1 MENKTKLFK
10 SLSDFQNEVPVI
22 HKATKGH
29 NYTYADLPTIFPIIM
44 PLLKKNGLG
53 FTQLVN
59 ETSLKTIVFHI
70 ETGETIESNTSL
82 KDGVRLMQM
91 NDFQVL
97 GSQITYLRRYA
108 LSSILGLV
116 TDKDTDA
123 QGKQQP
129 QTATPPKQIKKAEL
143 TAEKYQAAV
152 KFLMGGKSIDDL
164 KQFYIFDTET
174 EVRLMQ
180 EAGI

>member
-10 SLSDFQNEVPVI
+10 SLSDFQNEVPII

-59 ETSLKTIVFHI
+59 EGYLRTILFHV
-70 ETGETIESNTSL
+70 ETGETIESNTEL
-82 KDGVRLMQM
+82 KDGVKLMQM

-97 GSQITYLRRYA
+97 GSQITYIRRYA
-108 LSSILGLV
+108 LSAILGLV
-116 TDKDTDA
+116 TDKDNDA
-123 QGKQQP
+123 AGKQQP
-129 QTATPPKQIKKAEL
+129 KKPAAKPKL
-143 TAEKYQAAV
+143 TEDKFQKAV
-152 KFLMGGKSIDDL
+152 KFLVDGKSIEDL
-164 KQFYIFDTET
+164 KGHFSFDMDM
-174 EVRLMQ
+174 EVRLIQ
-180 EAGI
+180 EANI